1 VKGLAFV
8 FIVLGIL
15 ALVYGGVS
23 YSRQRT
29 LLDVGSFQATPT
41 EQHDIPLSPIV
52 AAVAIVGGLLLLFVP
67 RRRSEEPFR
76 ALYEPRQRASQP
88 SRVPTIL
95 TTPAHRTTASHTA
108 KPHAA
113 NLRGVK

>member
-1 VKGLAFV
+1 MKGLAFV

-15 ALVYGGVS
+15 ALVYGGIS

-29 LLDVGSFQATPT
+29 LLDVGSFQATTT
-41 EQHDIPLSPIV
+41 EPHDIPLSPIV

-67 RRRSEEPFR
+67 RRRTEEFR
-76 ALYEPRQRASQP
+76 GLYEPRQGPSQP
-88 SRVPTIL
+88 SRVPAIL
-95 TTPAHRTTASHTA
+95 TTPAHRTTASHVA
-108 KPHAA
+108 KSHAA